1 MGRVGLFKLTL
12 RPRLPIQSRR
22 MFSPCSLAKGGC
34 RLGRVQDVSNPWFA
48 LGNVTRSKRSASV
61 TLRGSCAP
69 DVQKGSVADH
79 HRPHHHHA
87 EVFTNSVPEG
97 NSTPEETLIERGSG

>member
-1 MGRVGLFKLTL
+1 MGRVGLFRLTP

-48 LGNVTRSKRSASV
+48 LGNDSIQAVGIGDTPRI
-61 TLRGSCAP
+61 LRA
-69 DVQKGSVADH
+69 
-79 HRPHHHHA
+79 
-87 EVFTNSVPEG
+87 
-97 NSTPEETLIERGSG
+97 